1 MHIAS
6 PRLYLMVFAALM
18 VMTIITILAALV
30 DLGRLNLTVAL
41 AIAVTKATLVVLFFM
56 HVKYSPR
63 MIQVAA
69 GAGFVWLG
77 IMVVLTLS
85 DYFTRNILALGK

>member
-6 PRLYLMVFAALM
+6 PRLYLTVFAALM
-18 VMTIITILAALV
+18 VGTIVTVLAALV

-56 HVKYSPR
+56 HVKYSPK
-63 MIQVAA
+63 MIKVAA
-69 GAGFVWLG
+69 GAGFVWLA